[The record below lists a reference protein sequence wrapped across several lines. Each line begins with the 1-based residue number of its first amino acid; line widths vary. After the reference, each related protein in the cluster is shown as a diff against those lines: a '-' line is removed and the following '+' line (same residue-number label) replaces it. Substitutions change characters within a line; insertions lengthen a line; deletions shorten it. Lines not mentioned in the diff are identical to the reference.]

1 MQDVTD
7 EVIENIAT
15 AYKENAPEF
24 IYFYTLY
31 NIFNEFLED
40 ISEDILPNEATG
52 FKNSQIWNML
62 YNFQK
67 DAALAI
73 INKLEKYNGC
83 ILADSVGLGK
93 TFTALSVIKYYENRN
108 RNVLVLCP
116 KKLCGNWNT
125 YKSNYINNPIEKDRL
140 RYDVLFHTDLS
151 RTGGQSNGMDLDRVN
166 WGNYDLVVIDESH
179 NFRNG
184 GIVYGE
190 DNKENRYLKLL
201 HKVIR
206 TGVKTKVLML
216 SATPVNNRF
225 NDLKNQLALAYEG
238 ETENIN
244 NKLAIAKPIEEVF
257 RNAQKV
263 FNEWVKLDIK
273 ERTTSRL
280 LSMLEFDFFEVLDSV
295 TIARS
300 RKHIQKYYN
309 TADIGKFPERLK
321 PISKRPHLTDLENEV
336 NYNAIYKELSY
347 LNLGIYT
354 PTKYLHMS
362 KIEKYKD
369 LYAKEGKG
377 LTQQGREEGIRKLM
391 SINLLKRLESSVYAF
406 YLTVQR
412 IKNLIDTTIAKIED
426 YQKNPYNENYKFLA
440 AESLSDFGTDFDDDD
455 ANLDDFTVG
464 KKLKIDLRDIDH
476 ISWLRELKADA
487 EILNTLEKMVANITP
502 QHDTKL
508 QTLFA
513 QIDEK
518 LQNSKNYIF
527 VADNENGRIQRIS
540 RTDYKSISSLSA
552 SPNKPL
558 LVAANM
564 YDQLYVYDSS
574 KTLTKYGY
582 DLQKINGG
590 TVNLSDYE
598 VTQIAV
604 GPDNALYF
612 YDSVSQKIYRIKD
625 NYTTVEE
632 FCPLPAAIT
641 KISFALAGS
650 TLYAANAK
658 TIYPIDNNGNI
669 ISERTINIQN
679 YSFVKLTGLA
689 VDYEGNILIS
699 GEKNGSVINM
709 YKIARVGK
717 NSYSTA
723 KKYSFKSNYFTLNYI
738 NGLVCDTSA
747 NLCYLVSGASTELD
761 SANSVLFLNGL
772 ISTGNKTYD
781 DFPETFDNIT
791 AAKVITETEFMAH
804 LSNFEDVK
812 TINEG
817 TYVVVLA
824 NKVYGS
830 TEYCYVCSFDSNGNS
845 FGFIKKSHLEY
856 KQGSAVIDSYKTVIP
871 LTGDTITIFKTPV
884 EAQNIGTFDNI
895 LYSDIDI
902 SIEVIDDVC
911 NEEGTQIVL
920 GGAKWYKVTYNG
932 KTGYVTKYS
941 ILPFVQDDAVPIKSF
956 AKVKADAIGLTVT
969 LYAQPDEYSAILNFL
984 TDGKK
989 VQLCEQ
995 FDKNSK
1001 FTKIIADGTVG
1012 YVLTDNLILDGL
1024 TTGQIVAIIVTV
1036 VVAVIAIIILV
1047 ITLVIKKKRK
1057 DNFL

>member
-1 MQDVTD
+1 MNTILRKKYYIISAIFISAIIIVSVLFYSGLNKINNAYAENGVTVYETTSPATELNVDTASVSNVSTNSEFD
-7 EVIENIAT
+7 EFVFFTEPTYVDTDGTYRVVFDKTNNYSGYLYVSYETPIGTRARLKYNLNIPSFDIEQSS
-15 AYKENAPEF
+15 
-24 IYFYTLY
+24 
-31 NIFNEFLED
+31 LEGID
-40 ISEDILPNEATG
+40 KGIDICDIKISENLGAIFITYILGNYSYIEAYSLSNMQKVALYTSDINVYIYGIDFIGDTIYCYGRGLILSVK
-52 FKNSQIWNML
+52 FDKNS
-62 YNFQK
+62 F
-67 DAALAI
+67 
-73 INKLEKYNGC
+73 
-83 ILADSVGLGK
+83 
-93 TFTALSVIKYYENRN
+93 TFDE
-108 RNVLVLCP
+108 
-116 KKLCGNWNT
+116 
-125 YKSNYINNPIEKDRL
+125 SNYYI
-140 RYDVLFHTDLS
+140 S
-151 RTGGQSNGMDLDRVN
+151 
-166 WGNYDLVVIDESH
+166 
-179 NFRNG
+179 
-184 GIVYGE
+184 
-190 DNKENRYLKLL
+190 
-201 HKVIR
+201 
-206 TGVKTKVLML
+206 
-216 SATPVNNRF
+216 
-225 NDLKNQLALAYEG
+225 
-238 ETENIN
+238 NIN
-244 NKLAIAKPIEEVF
+244 NKGNDIVIGNIASILYGNTIKLFIVYNGNVYESTNNTLSSTPIE
-257 RNAQKV
+257 NLG
-263 FNEWVKLDIK
+263 NVKNI
-273 ERTTSRL
+273 S
-280 LSMLEFDFFEVLDSV
+280 
-295 TIARS
+295 
-300 RKHIQKYYN
+300 
-309 TADIGKFPERLK
+309 
-321 PISKRPHLTDLENEV
+321 ISKDYFLTYTTNEINIYNYAFVNSSIRLTSPTEPDIYSLYISNDENYDEFNLKSISCFSIDYETNLIYV
-336 NYNAIYKELSY
+336 ADSAYNAVKVYTPTNLSY
-347 LNLGIYT
+347 LGMLGSYGT
-354 PTKYLHMS
+354 AEYRFRNPT
-362 KIEKYKD
+362 
-369 LYAKEGKG
+369 
-377 LTQQGREEGIRKLM
+377 
-391 SINLLKRLESSVYAF
+391 SV
-406 YLTVQR
+406 TV
-412 IKNLIDTTIAKIED
+412 
-426 YQKNPYNENYKFLA
+426 
-440 AESLSDFGTDFDDDD
+440 
-455 ANLDDFTVG
+455 
-464 KKLKIDLRDIDH
+464 
-476 ISWLRELKADA
+476 
-487 EILNTLEKMVANITP
+487 
-502 QHDTKL
+502 
-508 QTLFA
+508 
-513 QIDEK
+513 
-518 LQNSKNYIF
+518 SKNYIF

-540 RTDYKSISSLSA
+540 RTDYKNISSISS

-558 LVAANM
+558 LVAANK

-699 GEKNGSVINM
+699 GEKNGSVINL
-709 YKIARVGK
+709 YKIAREGK
-717 NSYSTA
+717 NIYSTA

-856 KQGSAVIDSYKTVIP
+856 KQGSAVTDSYKTVIP
-871 LTGDTITIFKTPV
+871 LTGDTITIFKTPI
-884 EAQNIGTFDNI
+884 ETQNIGTFDNI

-920 GGAKWYKVTYNG
+920 GGAKWYKVIYNG

>member
-1 MQDVTD
+1 MNTELRKKCTVILLVCISIIIFAFSLFCLGFKQTNNAYAENGVTVYETTSPASELNVD
-7 EVIENIAT
+7 T
-15 AYKENAPEF
+15 ASISNVSTE
-24 IYFYTLY
+24 
-31 NIFNEFLED
+31 NEFDEFVYFTEPVFVDTDGTYRVVFDKTNNYSGYLYISYETQIGTRARLKYNLNIPSTDISSNSLED
-40 ISEDILPNEATG
+40 IDIYDIKISESLGAIFVTYTSGNYSYIEAYSLSDMQNNMQKVAMFRSDINVYIYGIDFIGDTIYCYGRGLILSVKFDKNNFTFGASNYYISDIKNTG
-52 FKNSQIWNML
+52 SDIVIGNIASIL
-62 YNFQK
+62 YGNTV
-67 DAALAI
+67 
-73 INKLEKYNGC
+73 KLFIVYNGNVYE
-83 ILADSVGLGK
+83 S
-93 TFTALSVIKYYENRN
+93 TNNTLS
-108 RNVLVLCP
+108 
-116 KKLCGNWNT
+116 
-125 YKSNYINNPIEKDRL
+125 SNPIENLGNNVKNISISKDYFL
-140 RYDVLFHTDLS
+140 TYTTNEINIYNYSFVNSSIKLTSPTEPDVYSLSISTDE
-151 RTGGQSNGMDLDRVN
+151 
-166 WGNYDLVVIDESH
+166 NYDEFNLKSILSFSIDYET
-179 NFRNG
+179 NL
-184 GIVYGE
+184 IYVA
-190 DNKENRYLKLL
+190 D
-201 HKVIR
+201 
-206 TGVKTKVLML
+206 
-216 SATPVNNRF
+216 SA
-225 NDLKNQLALAYEG
+225 
-238 ETENIN
+238 
-244 NKLAIAKPIEEVF
+244 
-257 RNAQKV
+257 
-263 FNEWVKLDIK
+263 
-273 ERTTSRL
+273 
-280 LSMLEFDFFEVLDSV
+280 
-295 TIARS
+295 
-300 RKHIQKYYN
+300 
-309 TADIGKFPERLK
+309 
-321 PISKRPHLTDLENEV
+321 
-336 NYNAIYKELSY
+336 YNAVKVYTPTNLSY
-347 LNLGIYT
+347 LGMLGSYGT
-354 PTKYLHMS
+354 AEYRFRNPT
-362 KIEKYKD
+362 
-369 LYAKEGKG
+369 
-377 LTQQGREEGIRKLM
+377 
-391 SINLLKRLESSVYAF
+391 SV
-406 YLTVQR
+406 TV
-412 IKNLIDTTIAKIED
+412 
-426 YQKNPYNENYKFLA
+426 
-440 AESLSDFGTDFDDDD
+440 
-455 ANLDDFTVG
+455 
-464 KKLKIDLRDIDH
+464 
-476 ISWLRELKADA
+476 
-487 EILNTLEKMVANITP
+487 
-502 QHDTKL
+502 
-508 QTLFA
+508 
-513 QIDEK
+513 
-518 LQNSKNYIF
+518 SKNYIF
-527 VADNENGRIQRIS
+527 VSDNENGRIQRIS
-540 RTDYKSISSLSA
+540 RTDYKNISSISS

-558 LVAANM
+558 LVAANK

-632 FCPLPAAIT
+632 FCTLPAAIS
-641 KISFALAGS
+641 KMSFALSGS

-709 YKIARVGK
+709 YKISREGK
-717 NSYSTA
+717 NNYSTA

-747 NLCYLVSGASTELD
+747 NLCYLVSGASTELN
-761 SANSVLFLNGL
+761 SANSVLLINGL
-772 ISTGNKTYD
+772 ISTSNKTYN

-817 TYVVVLA
+817 TYIVVLA

-830 TEYCYVCSFDSNGNS
+830 TEYCYVCSFDENGNN
-845 FGFIKKSHLEY
+845 FGFIEKSHLEY
-856 KQGSAVIDSYKTVIP
+856 KQGSAVTDSYKTVIP
-871 LTGDTITIFKTPV
+871 LTGDTITIFKTPI
-884 EAQNIGTFDNI
+884 ETQNIGTFDNI

-902 SIEVIDDVC
+902 SIEVLDDVC

-941 ILPFVQDDAVPIKSF
+941 ILPFVQEDAVPIKSF

-1001 FTKIIADGTVG
+1001 FTKVIADGTVG